1 MTAAIRTEP
10 ALEVG
15 SHVMIRA
22 CAASKAYLGVHAIE
36 AVDFDVR
43 AGEVHAL
50 MGENGAGKSTLC
62 KALAGVV
69 QLSSGHV
76 EVDGQRVDFAGP
88 ADGLAAGVTMV
99 FQETSLVPSMT
110 VAQNLFLG
118 KESAFMGIRPTR
130 IEAQQLLQSLG
141 FHVDPNAL
149 VGRLSAAQKQM
160 VEIARAVFH
169 KSRVM
174 IFDEPTATLTPEEK
188 QHFFHLLE
196 KLKRDKIAIV
206 FISHNIEE
214 ALKMSDRISVLRD
227 GRLIVTNA
235 TQEFDRASVVR
246 YMVGRDVDTSR
257 KERAAR
263 PRGAKVLS
271 VENVTMGDVVKN
283 TSFSVYAGE
292 ITCMAGLIGSG
303 RTEMMKIV
311 AGALKRDFLHGGMIY
326 LDGRPVRYRTPAQA
340 IADGI
345 VYVTEDRKLNGFFET
360 MGIADNIYLGWLVTN
375 GRQILTSSETRA
387 AVASDWLQRLNV
399 RSINMN
405 ARVNELSGG
414 NQQKVVIAK
423 SLVQKPRLVIFDE
436 PTRGVDVGAIAEIH
450 TFIRRLAEDG
460 VAVVVISSYLPEVL
474 QLADR
479 VLVVRQGRVVEE
491 IAGAEADEE
500 TIMFAAVH

>member
-1 MTAAIRTEP
+1 MTQQMSQEAP
-10 ALEVG
+10 PVL
-15 SHVMIRA
+15 RA
-22 CAASKAYLGVHAIE
+22 CAASKVYQGVHAIE
-36 AVDFDVR
+36 DVDFDVR
-43 AGEVHAL
+43 EGEIHAL

-69 QLSSGHV
+69 PLSAGHV
-76 EVDGQRVDFAGP
+76 EIDGEARELSGP

-99 FQETSLVPSMT
+99 FQETSLVPTMT

-118 KESAFMGIRPTR
+118 KEKTLIGIRPTR

-141 FHVDPNAL
+141 FHVDPGSL

-169 KSRVM
+169 ESRVI

-196 KLKRDKIAIV
+196 KLKREKVAII

-214 ALKMSDRISVLRD
+214 ALEMSDRITVLRD
-227 GRLIVTNA
+227 GKRMITEA
-235 TQEFDRASVVR
+235 TSTFDRASIVR
-246 YMVGRDVDTSR
+246 YMVGREVEST
-257 KERAAR
+257 R
-263 PRGAKVLS
+263 PDKPGAGRGEKILS
-271 VENVTMGDVVKN
+271 VENVIMGDVVKN
-283 TSFSVYAGE
+283 TSFSLYAGE

-311 AGALKRDFLHGGMIY
+311 AGALKRDFVYGGMIY
-326 LDGRPVRYRTPAQA
+326 LEGKPIRYRVPAQA
-340 IADGI
+340 IDDGI
-345 VYVTEDRKLNGFFET
+345 VYITEDRKLNGFFET
-360 MGIADNIYLGWLVTN
+360 MGIAENIYLGWLVSN
-375 GRQILTSSETRA
+375 GGQWLVSRKARKSVA
-387 AVASDWLQRLNV
+387 ADWLKRLNV
-399 RSINMN
+399 RSINMD

-450 TFIRRLAEDG
+450 AFIRELADQG
-460 VAVVVISSYLPEVL
+460 VAVVVISSYLPEVI

-479 VLVVRQGRVVEE
+479 VLIVRQGRVVEE
-491 IAGAEADEE
+491 IPGDDATEE
-500 TIMFAAVH
+500 KIMFAAVH